1 MFRITRRNS
10 ESEIY
15 ESSREDKRD
24 EAPTTGFSRFSK
36 DARKEPKVWKCG
48 NPQNSEYKFP
58 MPEPSGDHWEKLL
71 APLLKKDKIQCD
83 SWKEEVQN
91 LLIFAGLFSAVVTA
105 FVVESYKRLQP
116 DPDSDVVNLLSR
128 IAARL
133 DDPGNVTGVAI
144 PTVANFSPSQ
154 SAVRLNIFWFLS
166 LVLSLTTVLLG
177 IICLQWLREHQH
189 YQGTTP
195 KQSYAIFHMRAE
207 ALEKWHV
214 PQIFTALPLLLQ
226 CALVLFFTGIIEFLL
241 SLGSNVAAPVI
252 VVIALTLLFLLATTL
267 LPTLQ
272 ALPLYLPLKLHKE
285 GSPAQCPYKS
295 PQSQAFRATSTVV
308 LWLWSKFMTVI
319 IYRPIA
325 WARGLLRGYEDDD
338 PPAWIINIEDI
349 RVAWTKKSWI
359 EFDLAWLDVRDNY
372 LTTGQGIHAAPTFPL
387 HVPLYD
393 LIQGL
398 CTSIQ
403 EHGVEDSE
411 EFVARVYHCFQ
422 EVAQNTHDIHHWQY
436 PYQLHLQALV
446 KRFLKRGVFGYVSDV
461 VHGEDVDLLYDENN
475 LALLNVMMANR
486 NLEEIIPKLEHFH
499 ELQLRVLGFI
509 TQSPRRLKDEPTGQN
524 FPFVLKFEHPGMEP
538 EWDKDVL
545 IEFSEQWATTLY
557 SFFKGFDT
565 KSASDF
571 ILERSF
577 HAHSISRDL
586 IWGVLGRLKYSH
598 EADVDPEDVSDVFVA
613 VAEMIATG
621 LSAFLEDQNTRR
633 PDLLLNA
640 ANCFVGYVSGQSWT
654 PSVVFAALAQ
664 LAPIKE
670 RYTDLS
676 NELEKKGQKK
686 IAYISP
692 VGYSDSDASTVGK
705 GKGVA

>member
-1 MFRITRRNS
+1 ML
-10 ESEIY
+10 
-15 ESSREDKRD
+15 KLH
-24 EAPTTGFSRFSK
+24 
-36 DARKEPKVWKCG
+36 
-48 NPQNSEYKFP
+48 EYV
-58 MPEPSGDHWEKLL
+58 H
-71 APLLKKDKIQCD
+71 LK
-83 SWKEEVQN
+83 
-91 LLIFAGLFSAVVTA
+91 AGLFSAVVTA
-105 FVVESYKRLQP
+105 FVIESYKRLQP
-116 DPDSDVVNLLSR
+116 DPNTDVVNLLSR

-133 DDPGNVTGVAI
+133 DDPSNATGSAI
-144 PTVANFSPSQ
+144 PTQAHFSPSQ
-154 SAVRLNIFWFLS
+154 SAIRLNIFWFLS

-214 PQIFTALPLLLQ
+214 PHIFTALPLLLQ
-226 CALVLFFTGIIEFLL
+226 CALVLFFTGIVEFLL
-241 SLGSNVAAPVI
+241 SLGSKVAAPVI
-252 VVIALTLLFLLATTL
+252 VVITLTLFFLLATTL

-272 ALPLYLPLKLHKE
+272 AFPLYIPLKLHKE

-295 PQSQAFRATSTVV
+295 PQSQAFRATSSVV
-308 LWLWSKFMTVI
+308 LWLWSKFMTVV
-319 IYRPIA
+319 IYHPIV
-325 WARGLLRGYEDDD
+325 WIRGLFKGYRGGDEMPD
-338 PPAWIINIEDI
+338 WIINLEDI

-393 LIQGL
+393 LVQGL
-398 CTSIQ
+398 CTSIM

-446 KRFLKRGVFGYVSDV
+446 KRFLKRGMFGYVSDV

-475 LALLNVMMANR
+475 LALLNVMMSNR
-486 NLEEIIPKLEHFH
+486 NLEEIVPKLEHFH

-524 FPFVLKFEHPGMEP
+524 FPFVLKFEHPGMDT
-538 EWDKDVL
+538 EWDEDVL
-545 IEFSEQWATTLY
+545 IGTVATSTYILLNLSHSFIVLNVSDFSEQWATTLY
-557 SFFKGFDT
+557 SFFKGFDG
-565 KSASDF
+565 KRASDY
-571 ILERSF
+571 ILQRSF
-577 HAHSISRDL
+577 HAHTISRDL
-586 IWGVLGRLKYSH
+586 IWGILRRLKYSH
-598 EADVDPEDVSDVFVA
+598 EADVDPEDVSDSFVA
-613 VAEMIATG
+613 VAEMISTG
-621 LSAFLEDQNTRR
+621 FSGFLEDQNTRR

-640 ANCFVGYVSGQSWT
+640 ANCFVGFVSGQSWT
-654 PSVVFAALAQ
+654 PSAVFAALAQ

-670 RYTDLS
+670 RYTDLT
-676 NELEKKGQKK
+676 NELEKRGQRLVWFCSLLV
-686 IAYISP
+686 IMGCSNRMCRYF
-692 VGYSDSDASTVGK
+692 
-705 GKGVA
+705 